1 MLFNS
6 YIVQSMYSQQ
16 NLSLSLSCCEKD
28 EDLQDMRQS
37 AEQMDQQ
44 YGHLVDRVL
53 VKEDSASACVE
64 LRNILERLERE
75 PQWVP
80 VSWVRS

>member
-1 MLFNS
+1 MNKTIYFYFS
-6 YIVQSMYSQQ
+6 FS
-16 NLSLSLSCCEKD
+16 CEKD

-44 YGHLVDRVL
+44 YGHLVDMVL

-80 VSWVRS
+80 VSWIRS